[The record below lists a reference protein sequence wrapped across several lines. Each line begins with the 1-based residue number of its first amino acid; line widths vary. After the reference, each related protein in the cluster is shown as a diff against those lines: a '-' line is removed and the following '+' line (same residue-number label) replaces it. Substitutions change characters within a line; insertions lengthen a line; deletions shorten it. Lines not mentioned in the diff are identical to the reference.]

1 MTRADAH
8 KVVDPM
14 LPRKASKLQFVGDRT
29 VNRLRWVRIN
39 VLRCLREHWL
49 RNSAKLYRNFGRRYA
64 LIRCSD
70 THVKPKGVAEK
81 WR

>member
-1 MTRADAH
+1 MTRGYPR

-14 LPRKASKLQFVGDRT
+14 LPRKASKLQTAGDRT

-49 RNSAKLYRNFGRRYA
+49 RNSAKWYR
-64 LIRCSD
+64 
-70 THVKPKGVAEK
+70 
-81 WR
+81 